1 MIKIISLL
9 ILTSSIFA
17 VDLYQIEMRDDV
29 KWTGYYDEDIKVIC
43 VISPRTDFDI
53 MDFMKL
59 TKIER
64 INNETPE
71 LMLNRG
77 KALLRYAELYDN
89 KSKETRYQSL
99 QEMYTRKYK
108 ETLEEGIKLKN
119 VSEKMLSEL
128 NKDKEKVDVEPK
140 VPLPREIS
148 KSISDF
154 DKKRFEIR
162 KLQAELKNK
171 EDELRISGKQI
182 IESIA
187 EWFYSNGDFTPIA
200 ININTQD
207 KNATNVV
214 FEIQSVNL
222 WMNRL
227 QDSKTRVSKKDFI
240 KMFRQ
245 TYSKDVIIN
254 YSNYKKVLWL
264 KNINFSF
271 RDNNSDD

>member
-1 MIKIISLL
+1 
-9 ILTSSIFA
+9 
-17 VDLYQIEMRDDV
+17 
-29 KWTGYYDEDIKVIC
+29 
-43 VISPRTDFDI
+43 

-59 TKIER
+59 TKIEK
-64 INNETPE
+64 IDNKTPE

-89 KSKETRYQSL
+89 KSKETRYQSI
-99 QEMYTRKYK
+99 QEIYTRKYK
-108 ETLEEGIKLKN
+108 ETLEEGTKIKN
-119 VSEKMLSEL
+119 TSEKMLAEL
-128 NKDKEKVDVEPK
+128 NKDKEKVDIEPK

-148 KSISDF
+148 KSISDY

-162 KLQAELKNK
+162 KLQTELKNK
-171 EDELRISGKQI
+171 EDELRINGKQI

-207 KNATNVV
+207 KNVTNVV
-214 FEIQSVNL
+214 SEIQSVNV

-227 QDSKTRVSKKDFI
+227 QDNKTRLSKKVFI
-240 KMFRQ
+240 KNFAE
-245 TYSKDVIIN
+245 TYNQSIIVS

-271 RDNNSDD
+271 RGNYSDD